1 LQSDEEDGV
10 KKGIILAFG
19 TLLLLAGCGSSG
31 NNAAKAPVEPKWKG
45 LPYRLAVD
53 TKATKPNPAGVTIP
67 GILYTANPEDL
78 ETRAILV
85 VRFDGA
91 DDAKTAPIG
100 GRMIMAPED
109 IHGAEGALA
118 ADYMDRANKQLAD
131 FLASYC
137 VKGKVKVSVALVRS
151 SINPHADDAEVAA
164 KRLSDWLPVEVVFKN
179 PHPKC

>member
-1 LQSDEEDGV
+1 LQSDVEDGV
-10 KKGIILAFG
+10 KKGIILAIG
-19 TLLLLAGCGSSG
+19 ALVLLSGCGNQGSTT
-31 NNAAKAPVEPKWKG
+31 AKAPAEPKWKG
-45 LPYRLAVD
+45 LPYRLALD
-53 TKATKPNPAGVTIP
+53 TKNTKPDPAGVTIP

-109 IHGAEGALA
+109 IHGAEGALP
-118 ADYMDRANKQLAD
+118 ADYMDRANKQLAE

-137 VKGKVKVSVALVRS
+137 VKGKVKISVTLVRS
-151 SINPHADDAEVAA
+151 SINPHGDDADVAA

>member
-1 LQSDEEDGV
+1 M
-10 KKGIILAFG
+10 KKGIIFAFG
-19 TLLLLAGCGSSG
+19 TLILLAGCGSQG
-31 NNAAKAPVEPKWKG
+31 NNAAKEPVVPKWKG
-45 LPYRLAVD
+45 LPYRLALD
-53 TKATKPNPAGVTIP
+53 SKNTKPDAAGVTIP
-67 GILYTANPEDL
+67 EILYTANPEDL

-109 IHGAEGALA
+109 IHGAEGALP
-118 ADYMDRANKQLAD
+118 ADYMNRANKQLAE

-151 SINPHADDAEVAA
+151 SINPQADDAEVAA

-179 PHPKC
+179 PHAKC